1 MKLYLS
7 WDQVL
12 VGQQLQL
19 PHPDSLPELEGDV
32 LREGAQPADDLIH
45 TMSMIEEMYK
55 WSNTKVFIA
64 FAYLADVKLP
74 LIIVTRY
81 SLPAGSPTAD

>member
-1 MKLYLS
+1 MKLHLS

-19 PHPDSLPELEGDV
+19 PHPASLPELEGDV
-32 LREGAQPADDLIH
+32 LRVGAQPAEYLIH
-45 TMSMIEEMYK
+45 TMSMIEEIYK
-55 WSNTKVFIA
+55 WSKKKVFIA

-74 LIIVTRY
+74 
-81 SLPAGSPTAD
+81 

>member
-7 WDQVL
+7 WDQIL

-32 LREGAQPADDLIH
+32 LRVGAQPAEDLIH
-45 TMSMIEEMYK
+45 TMSMMEEMCK
-55 WSNTKVFIA
+55 WSNTKVFYCSCI
-64 FAYLADVKLP
+64 FGRLK
-74 LIIVTRY
+74 VTINY
-81 SLPAGSPTAD
+81 CDIL